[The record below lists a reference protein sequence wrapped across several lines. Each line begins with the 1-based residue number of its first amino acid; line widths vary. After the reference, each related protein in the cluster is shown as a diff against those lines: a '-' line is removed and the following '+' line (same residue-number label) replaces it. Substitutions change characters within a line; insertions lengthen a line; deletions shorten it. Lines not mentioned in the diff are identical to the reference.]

1 MGFSLRLIS
10 KNVIAI
16 AFIAFVVQFSIS
28 IFAVSKNPWT
38 PFDEATHFDYIV
50 KISKGHLPSVNEKY
64 GQDAL
69 SWMACSEPRAE
80 AWKGLAGC
88 GSEFYDPSTAPFWG
102 QSPATGYPPN
112 YYLLT
117 AVPYEICDRV
127 TTRSDIV
134 CARVANSMWLSLSA
148 SAVVALMMAFGA
160 SALLSLIVAIG
171 YATLPAVLLQG
182 ITVNSDAAAQFL
194 APTLVLIAMYLSRS
208 KLSHVKIAALWFA
221 SIFLLL
227 PIKQT
232 LIPIG
237 FIATLFL
244 IDWLSHE
251 RSRREIVRN
260 TSMMIAAYVGG
271 VLTSFVVQILQIRWR
286 GLGGDDHLGPFLKQ
300 EWEAIPVSL
309 NQAISMT
316 FQPFGQM
323 VWGPFGDGRLVT
335 IAAFVA
341 ALGWI
346 ALFAERNDVK
356 VLNANEV
363 HLPKLRT
370 LTITGSFLVAI
381 IGPIVLAIALW
392 LKYET
397 APVTARYYMATAMTL
412 GAIGIA
418 STSNKSLRVL
428 FEALMIFSTV
438 VTIRILTGIS
448 L

>member
-1 MGFSLRLIS
+1 MELSLRLIS
-10 KNVIAI
+10 KNVITM
-16 AFIAFVVQFSIS
+16 AFVAFVIQFSIS

-102 QSPATGYPPN
+102 QSSATGFPPN

-117 AVPYEICDRV
+117 AVPFEICDRV
-127 TTRSDIV
+127 SSRSEIV
-134 CARVANSMWLSLSA
+134 CARAANSMWLSFSA
-148 SAVVALMMAFGA
+148 AAVVVLMMSLGA
-160 SALLSLIVAIG
+160 SAALSLIVAIG

-194 APTLVLIAMYLSRS
+194 APTLVLIAMYLARS
-208 KLSHVKIAALWFA
+208 KLSQVKIAALWFA

-237 FIATLFL
+237 LIATFFL
-244 IDWLSHE
+244 IDWLSNGH
-251 RSRREIVRN
+251 SRIETLRN
-260 TSMMIAAYVGG
+260 SLIMFSAYLAG
-271 VLTSFVVQILQIRWR
+271 VTATFLAQLMQIRWR
-286 GLGGDDHLGPFLKQ
+286 GLGGGDHLGPFLKQ
-300 EWEAIPVSL
+300 DWEAIPVSL
-309 NQAISMT
+309 NHAINMT
-316 FQPFGQM
+316 FLPFGQM
-323 VWGPFGDGRLVT
+323 VWSPFGDGRLIT

-346 ALFAERNDVK
+346 AFFAERNDWNVP
-356 VLNANEV
+356 NGNETR
-363 HLPKLRT
+363 LPKVRS

-381 IGPIVLAIALW
+381 LGPLVLAIALW

-397 APVTARYYMATAMTL
+397 APVTSRYYMATAMTL
-412 GAIGIA
+412 GAVGIA
-418 STSNKSLRVL
+418 STSNKSLRVM
-428 FEALMIFSTV
+428 FGALMIFSTV

>member
-1 MGFSLRLIS
+1 MQTWRLFNNPKIS
-10 KNVIAI
+10 YVAI
-16 AFIAFVVQFSIS
+16 AAFLLQASIS
-28 IFAVSKNPWT
+28 ILGISKNPWT

-50 KISKGHLPSVNEKY
+50 KISKGHLPNVNEKY

-88 GSEFYDPSTAPFWG
+88 GSEYFDPSTAPFWG

-127 TTRSDIV
+127 TIRSEIV
-134 CARVANSMWLSLSA
+134 CARVANSVWLSLSA
-148 SAVVALMMAFGA
+148 SAVVLLMMALGA

-194 APTLVLIAMYLSRS
+194 APSLVLIAMYLARGR
-208 KLSHVKIAALWFA
+208 LSQVKIAALWFA
-221 SIFLLL
+221 SIFFLL

-237 FIATLFL
+237 LIATLFL
-244 IDWLSHE
+244 IDWLSQG
-251 RSRREIVRN
+251 RGRRGTIR
-260 TSMMIAAYVGG
+260 TAMIMLAAYVGG
-271 VLTSFVVQILQIRWR
+271 VVTSFVVQLLQIRWR
-286 GLGGDDHLGPFLKQ
+286 GIGGDDFLGPFLRQ
-300 EWEAIPVSL
+300 EWDAIPVTL
-309 NQAISMT
+309 NQAINMT

-346 ALFAERNDVK
+346 ALFAERNHGT
-356 VLNANEV
+356 VLNSGETL
-363 HLPKLRT
+363 LPKLRS

-381 IGPIVLAIALW
+381 VGPLVLAIALW

-418 STSNKSLRVL
+418 STSNKSLRIL
-428 FEALMIFSTV
+428 FGALMIFSTV
-438 VTIRILTGIS
+438 VTIRILIGIT

>member
-1 MGFSLRLIS
+1 MNVSLWSDRKTKFIVCL
-10 KNVIAI
+10 I
-16 AFIAFVVQFSIS
+16 AFLIQLSIS
-28 IFAVSKNPWT
+28 IFAISKNPWT
-38 PFDEATHFDYIV
+38 PFDEATHFDYVV
-50 KISKGHLPSVNEKY
+50 KISKGHLPSVNENY
-64 GQDAL
+64 GKDAL

-80 AWKGLAGC
+80 AWKGLAPC
-88 GSEFYDPSTAPFWG
+88 GSEDFDPSTAPFWG

-127 TTRSDIV
+127 TTRSEIV
-134 CARVANSMWLSLSA
+134 CARVANSMWLNLSA
-148 SAVVALMMAFGA
+148 SAVVLLMIAFGA

-194 APTLVLIAMYLSRS
+194 APSLVLIVMYLARS
-208 KLSHVKIAALWFA
+208 KLSQVKIAAVWFA

-237 FIATLFL
+237 LIGTLFL
-244 IDWLSHE
+244 IDWLSRG
-251 RSRREIVRN
+251 RSKRETIRN
-260 TSMMIAAYVGG
+260 AMIMLAAYAGG
-271 VLTSFVVQILQIRWR
+271 VAASFVLQLLQIRWR
-286 GLGGDDHLGPFLKQ
+286 GLGGEDYLGPFLRQ
-300 EWEAIPVSL
+300 EWEAIPVTL
-309 NQAISMT
+309 NQAINMT

-346 ALFAERNDVK
+346 ALFAERNDDK
-356 VLNANEV
+356 VLNTDEIR
-363 HLPKLRT
+363 LPKMRS

-381 IGPIVLAIALW
+381 VGPLALAIALW

-397 APVTARYYMATAMTL
+397 APVTSRYYMATAMTL

-418 STSNKSLRVL
+418 STSNRSLRIL
-428 FEALMIFSTV
+428 FGTLMIFSTL
-438 VTIRILTGIS
+438 VTIRILFNI
-448 L
+448 

>member
-1 MGFSLRLIS
+1 MQTWRLFTNPKIS
-10 KNVIAI
+10 YVALA
-16 AFIAFVVQFSIS
+16 AFLLQASIS
-28 IFAVSKNPWT
+28 ILGISKNPWT
-38 PFDEATHFDYIV
+38 PFDEATHFDYMA

-88 GSEFYDPSTAPFWG
+88 GSEYYDPSTAPFWG

-117 AVPYEICDRV
+117 AIPYEICDRV
-127 TTRSDIV
+127 TSRSEIV

-148 SAVVALMMAFGA
+148 SAVVLLMMAFGA

-194 APTLVLIAMYLSRS
+194 APSLVLMAMYLARLR
-208 KLSHVKIAALWFA
+208 LSQVKIAALWFA

-237 FIATLFL
+237 LIATLFL
-244 IDWLSHE
+244 IDWRTNGDARKTTFKKS
-251 RSRREIVRN
+251 VVFF
-260 TSMMIAAYVGG
+260 AAYLSG
-271 VLTSFVVQILQIRWR
+271 VIASFIIQLLQIPWR
-286 GLGGDDHLGPFLKQ
+286 GLGGWDHLGPFLKQ
-300 EWEAIPVSL
+300 DWEAIPVSL
-309 NQAISMT
+309 NQAINMT
-316 FQPFGQM
+316 YLPFGQM
-323 VWGPFGDGRLVT
+323 VWVPFGDGRLVT
-335 IAAFVA
+335 IGAFVA

-346 ALFAERNDVK
+346 ALFAERSENNRLDI
-356 VLNANEV
+356 NETQV
-363 HLPKLRT
+363 PKLRS
-370 LTITGSFLVAI
+370 LTITCSFLVAI
-381 IGPIVLAIALW
+381 VGPLILAIALW

-418 STSNKSLRVL
+418 STSNSSLRIL
-428 FEALMIFSTV
+428 FGSLMVFSTIL
-438 VTIRILTGIS
+438 TIRILIGIP